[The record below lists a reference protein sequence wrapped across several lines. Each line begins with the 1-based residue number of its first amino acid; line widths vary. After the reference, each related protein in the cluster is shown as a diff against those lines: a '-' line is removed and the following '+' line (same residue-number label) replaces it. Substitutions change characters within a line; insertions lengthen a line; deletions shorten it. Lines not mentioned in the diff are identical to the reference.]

1 MRKSQTRLRPAGAAG
16 RARER
21 GAGRWRRAE
30 GRRSVGGVAGSDTRV
45 PAAPEAPSPA
55 NRGPEL
61 GAEVGGR
68 AGESALFPGDAGQW
82 VGKGHMGPGPPKS
95 PPRPTQE
102 QVSGSLL
109 LLESGCP
116 PPLPILLGGCR
127 PKQIHPHTAAGKG
140 LGPRPP
146 AAHSLLPRRRREGG
160 RWQARWTSKSQI
172 HSLKGEKKQKFKKKK
187 ILRTEQCANDEAPP
201 PRQGGGGRA

>member
-1 MRKSQTRLRPAGAAG
+1 MRDTRMRKSQTRLRPAGAAG

-30 GRRSVGGVAGSDTRV
+30 GRRSVGGVAGSDTQV

-68 AGESALFPGDAGQW
+68 AGESALFPRDAGQW

-109 LLESGCP
+109 LLESGFP
-116 PPLPILLGGCR
+116 PSPPHPPWWVSSKANSSAHGRGQRPRPAAPRGPLPAPQTKARRGEMAGAVDVKVTDPFIKGG
-127 PKQIHPHTAAGKG
+127 
-140 LGPRPP
+140 
-146 AAHSLLPRRRREGG
+146 
-160 RWQARWTSKSQI
+160 
-172 HSLKGEKKQKFKKKK
+172 KKAKIQKKKN
-187 ILRTEQCANDEAPP
+187 THDGTMCE
-201 PRQGGGGRA
+201 